1 MILGII
7 LGFNVKFPPG
17 DLWLPGILLWA
28 LFFLSY
34 FRAKKLL
41 FQDAFFGL
49 SVISL
54 FIFIGVFSVS
64 LRLPQHNP
72 AHFTNS
78 TYAAST
84 NHTILSGEIV
94 EILKP
99 GVFQD
104 KYIVQA
110 KEMNGEPVTGK
121 ILLNISRDSLVI
133 PLKIGDRIAAGAA
146 ITKINTPLNPY
157 QFNYSDY
164 MENLGVLRQMNAS
177 RSEVIIMGKGSGNI
191 RGIAGEIRNRI
202 ISGLR
207 QKNFKQEELAIIQA
221 LLLGQRQEIS
231 QEIYSNYAAAGVIH
245 ILAVSGLHV
254 GIILLLLNRLL
265 KPLERI
271 RFGKILKTILLLLL
285 LWGFAIMAGLSPS
298 VVRAVSMFSFVAV
311 GMQLNRRT
319 SVLNTLFMSLLVL
332 LLINPY
338 FITQVGFQLSY
349 SAVFSIVLIQPHVYK
364 LYKGNSRIIKYFWG
378 ILSVTLAAQIGVL
391 PLSLF
396 YFHQFP
402 GLFFL
407 SNLVILPFL
416 GLILGLGILIMILSW
431 FKLLPEV
438 LAEGFGF
445 IISTLNNFVSWAAS
459 REEFIFENIGFS
471 LLLCITS
478 YLVVFAFIL
487 LLKDFN
493 FKTIVFFLTAIIV
506 FQSALLY
513 EHSSEVEEEILV
525 FHKTRNSVIGFK
537 EGRNFSIAHDLEEN
551 PLGYSF
557 IKDYITEKN
566 IKTIQKRETGNLYD
580 IYGKTLLKIDSAG
593 ITEIPGLEPE
603 LILLTNSPRIN
614 LDRVL
619 DQNNVQLIIAD
630 GSNYPSA
637 VARWKETA
645 LKRKIP
651 FHATGEKGAFIL
663 KHSGDLPEAYEN

>member
-1 MILGII
+1 
-7 LGFNVKFPPG
+7 
-17 DLWLPGILLWA
+17 
-28 LFFLSY
+28 
-34 FRAKKLL
+34 
-41 FQDAFFGL
+41 
-49 SVISL
+49 
-54 FIFIGVFSVS
+54 
-64 LRLPQHNP
+64 
-72 AHFTNS
+72 
-78 TYAAST
+78 
-84 NHTILSGEIV
+84 
-94 EILKP
+94 
-99 GVFQD
+99 
-104 KYIVQA
+104 
-110 KEMNGEPVTGK
+110 
-121 ILLNISRDSLVI
+121 
-133 PLKIGDRIAAGAA
+133 
-146 ITKINTPLNPY
+146 
-157 QFNYSDY
+157 
-164 MENLGVLRQMNAS
+164 
-177 RSEVIIMGKGSGNI
+177 
-191 RGIAGEIRNRI
+191 
-202 ISGLR
+202 
-207 QKNFKQEELAIIQA
+207 
-221 LLLGQRQEIS
+221 
-231 QEIYSNYAAAGVIH
+231 
-245 ILAVSGLHV
+245 
-254 GIILLLLNRLL
+254 
-265 KPLERI
+265 
-271 RFGKILKTILLLLL
+271 
-285 LWGFAIMAGLSPS
+285 
-298 VVRAVSMFSFVAV
+298 
-311 GMQLNRRT
+311 
-319 SVLNTLFMSLLVL
+319 
-332 LLINPY
+332 
-338 FITQVGFQLSY
+338 
-349 SAVFSIVLIQPHVYK
+349 
-364 LYKGNSRIIKYFWG
+364 
-378 ILSVTLAAQIGVL
+378 
-391 PLSLF
+391 
-396 YFHQFP
+396 
-402 GLFFL
+402 
-407 SNLVILPFL
+407 
-416 GLILGLGILIMILSW
+416 MILSW